1 MGKIKKF
8 ISVILILLAVLTM
21 VVFTESIIPLNETYG
36 ISKKQVDDAN
46 KEYEEIIADTIAVKD
61 SNIYPDIS
69 VDKKSSEQKA
79 DYEIYEKEI
88 SSKSKE
94 NNPSDSGVNYMEN
107 EGSKKQ
113 EESGAAGLIGVALSY
128 YNSSSAKNKNIED
141 KPATGDAGDI
151 DFGDVENIKVEVDLE
166 SQRVIIFYRDRVI
179 REMTCSGGK
188 PESPTPTG
196 EFTTLQKIEYAWVD
210 RFDMGA
216 YYWVRFFEDYLFH
229 SIPFN
234 ENGEMMTEEFD
245 KLGEPASHGCIR
257 LSLDDAKWFYET
269 IPLGVAVLI
278 H

>member
-8 ISVILILLAVLTM
+8 INIILILLAVLTM
-21 VVFTESIIPLNETYG
+21 VVFAENIIPLNETYG
-36 ISKKQVDDAN
+36 ISKNQVDDVD
-46 KEYEEIIADTIAVKD
+46 KEYEEIIVDTVAVKD
-61 SNIYPDIS
+61 SNIYPDMS
-69 VDKKSSEQKA
+69 LDKKPSEQKT
-79 DYEIYEKEI
+79 DYAIYEKAIGSE
-88 SSKSKE
+88 SKE
-94 NNPSDSGVNYMEN
+94 NNPSDSGINYRGI

-113 EESGAAGLIGVALSY
+113 EESVGAGLIGVALSY
-128 YNSSSAKNKNIED
+128 YNSFSAKDKNIED
-141 KPATGDAGDI
+141 EPAAGDAGDI

-166 SQRVIIFYRDRVI
+166 SQRVIIFYRGRAV

-188 PESPTPTG
+188 FESPTPTG

-229 SIPFN
+229 SVPFN
-234 ENGEMMTEEFD
+234 ENGEMMTEELD

-269 IPLGVAVLI
+269 VPLGVAVLI